1 MRGLWLMSEP
11 PFDIVRCSTGGARA
25 EELSTAGAFREAM
38 SNFPAAVAVVATGS
52 EDGRRGFTAT
62 SVFSVSMAP
71 PMVGVCVNKA
81 VEAHAPILENQAFCV
96 NILSRDQEAIA
107 NRFAARDGSK
117 GSVRFEHEPWEML
130 DSGSPVLQ
138 DCLTSVD
145 CRLTAYLDVGT
156 HTVLFGLVLAVGSNT
171 RKFPLLYYDRRF
183 LGVAGYQRDE
193 VPIVSA
199 PIDGW

>member
-1 MRGLWLMSEP
+1 MSEP
-11 PFDIVRCSTGGARA
+11 HFEIVRCDGSGEARA

-38 SNFPAAVAVVATGS
+38 ANFPAAVAVVTTGR

-71 PMVGVCVNKA
+71 PLIGVCINKS
-81 VEAHAPILENQAFCV
+81 VEAHASILGNKAFCV
-96 NILSRDQEAIA
+96 NILARDQETIA

-117 GSVRFEHEPWEML
+117 GAVRFGHEPWNTL

-138 DCLTSVD
+138 DCLTSID
-145 CRLTAYLDVGT
+145 CRLTAHLDVGT
-156 HTVLFGLVLAVGSNT
+156 HTVLFGLVLAVDSNT

-183 LGVAGYQRDE
+183 IGVAGYQREE